1 MMVAIHSADFIRRR
15 ATGEAH
21 IVPGAHAFRSSRF
34 STTKPKPRA
43 SPVATTKY
51 GRNGSNVVARPAP
64 LRPRATAMSG
74 PAQQSADATAA
85 AIPPVAATTVLV
97 VDVAM
102 VFQCLQNRAVVGG
115 PSGGTRH
122 GQTLQRALHSSEIGD
137 LLLDELNLLSG
148 FPLHCVARCPVPD
161 SEAEQFLDF
170 IERETQLLRVLDEAK
185 ARDRVVRV
193 LAVAGWRAP
202 RGREQASPLVITDR
216 LDVHVG
222 RHGDLADGQWHALD
236 PPIQYSDYTMYL
248 GTWSRGRQGCP
259 NRPSL
264 RSWAGCILESTYES
278 LGHPISRHVAADLPD
293 VAGWPA
299 AVVRPSPASN
309 VVELRATNGVP
320 SVWASCRGD
329 NSRYP
334 VR

>member
-1 MMVAIHSADFIRRR
+1 MIVAIHSADFIRRR

-21 IVPGAHAFRSSRF
+21 IVPGSHAFRSSRC

-102 VFQCLQNRAVVGG
+102 VFQCLQNRAVVGR
-115 PSGGTRH
+115 PSGGARH
-122 GQTLQRALHSSEIGD
+122 GQTLQRALHSPEIDD
-137 LLLDELNLLSG
+137 LLLDELNLFSG
-148 FPLHCVARCPVPD
+148 FPLDRFARSSVTDPQ
-161 SEAEQFLDF
+161 SEQSLDL
-170 IERETQLLRVLDEAK
+170 IQREAQLLRVLDEAE

-193 LAVAGWRAP
+193 LAVAGRRAP
-202 RGREQASPLVITDR
+202 RGREQASPLVVTDR

-222 RHGDLADGQWHALD
+222 RCGDLADGQWHILH
-236 PPIQYSDYTMYL
+236 PPRQCLCYTMYL
-248 GTWSRGRQGCP
+248 GTWSRGRQSCP
-259 NRPSL
+259 N
-264 RSWAGCILESTYES
+264 GDI
-278 LGHPISRHVAADLPD
+278 
-293 VAGWPA
+293 
-299 AVVRPSPASN
+299 
-309 VVELRATNGVP
+309 ATPMAQLVY
-320 SVWASCRGD
+320 WKRQ
-329 NSRYP
+329 
-334 VR
+334 

>member
-21 IVPGAHAFRSSRF
+21 IVPGSHAFRSSRF

-51 GRNGSNVVARPAP
+51 GRSGSNVAARPAP

-115 PSGGTRH
+115 PSGGARH
-122 GQTLQRALHSSEIGD
+122 GQALQRALHSPEIGD
-137 LLLDELNLLSG
+137 LLLDELNLFSG
-148 FPLHCVARCPVPD
+148 FPLHRVARSSVPD
-161 SEAEQFLDF
+161 PQSEQSLDL
-170 IERETQLLRVLDEAK
+170 IQREAQLLRVLDEAE

-193 LAVAGWRAP
+193 LAVAGRRAP

-222 RHGDLADGQWHALD
+222 SRGDLADGQWHVLHRLR
-236 PPIQYSDYTMYL
+236 QCLCYTLYL
-248 GTWSRGRQGCP
+248 GTWSRGRESCP
-259 NRPSL
+259 KGDIATPT
-264 RSWAGCILESTYES
+264 AQ
-278 LGHPISRHVAADLPD
+278 
-293 VAGWPA
+293 
-299 AVVRPSPASN
+299 VVY
-309 VVELRATNGVP
+309 
-320 SVWASCRGD
+320 W
-329 NSRYP
+329 
-334 VR
+334 